1 MCVCVEGVWGE
12 CIGKDNSLTQLGP
25 GAQRPSF
32 LNPGRKGAAGGRPGA
47 RLQEDRGGRCQASV
61 VARRS
66 VGERA
71 AWGLASL
78 CVVVWGSK
86 WKERTHAL
94 HRFPSVLGSV
104 ICSLFS
110 EQPVVK
116 RMMQET

>member
-1 MCVCVEGVWGE
+1 MCVCVEGVWKE
-12 CIGKDNSLTQLGP
+12 CIGKDKYLTPLGL

-32 LNPGRKGAAGGRPGA
+32 LYPRKKGAATGRPGA

-78 CVVVWGSK
+78 CVVVWWWGFQV
-86 WKERTHAL
+86 ERTHAL
-94 HRFPSVLGSV
+94 PRFPSVLRSV
-104 ICSLFS
+104 ICSFTYSKNSQLS
-110 EQPVVK
+110 K
-116 RMMQET
+116 G